1 MAAEKGRCRADKRI
15 DGRKGMLPGGKDIAG
30 AKRRDEEEQMAEKK
44 GTDQG
49 NANPKKSGKT
59 LSIEEN
65 FAKLEEAIGRLENED
80 TSLEE
85 AFAAYSEGMK
95 LVKACNDQIDRVE
108 KQVLK
113 LTQEGALEPFD
124 ALE

>member
-1 MAAEKGRCRADKRI
+1 MQWERRGEEK
-15 DGRKGMLPGGKDIAG
+15 
-30 AKRRDEEEQMAEKK
+30 QM
-44 GTDQG
+44 
-49 NANPKKSGKT
+49 KT

-65 FAKLEEAIGRLENED
+65 FAKLEEAIQRLENED

-85 AFAAYSEGMK
+85 AFAAYSEGMQ

-113 LTQEGALEPFD
+113 LTQEGTLEPLD
-124 ALE
+124 AEE